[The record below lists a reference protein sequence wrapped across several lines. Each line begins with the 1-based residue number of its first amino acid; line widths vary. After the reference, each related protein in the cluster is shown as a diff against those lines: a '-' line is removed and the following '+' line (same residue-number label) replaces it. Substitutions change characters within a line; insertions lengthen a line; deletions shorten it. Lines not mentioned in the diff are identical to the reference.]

1 MLSFFREYRFF
12 GIFILIFSAVV
23 VSIMFNI
30 LTPKKVL
37 PIYQPTMVNFEM
49 VDSTLQYQSKY
60 HKIADFSMINQNGK
74 TITQD
79 DYKDKIY
86 VADFFFTTCQTICP
100 IMTDHMVKIQE
111 ATANDDEVMLLSYS
125 VTPQIDDVAQLKKY
139 AIEKGVND
147 KKWNLVTGDK
157 KEIYELARKS
167 YLAVKED
174 GNGDQ
179 YDMIHTENFML
190 IDKKQQ
196 IRGYYDGTQA
206 DDIERLLED
215 IKVLKADKKSNTQ

>member
-100 IMTDHMVKIQE
+100 IMTGHMVKIKE
-111 ATANDDEVMLLSYS
+111 ALKDDHEVLLL
-125 VTPQIDDVAQLKKY
+125 PQTVPPEIDPVEQLKKY
-139 AIEKGVND
+139 ALEHK
-147 KKWNLVTGDK
+147 
-157 KEIYELARKS
+157 
-167 YLAVKED
+167 
-174 GNGDQ
+174 
-179 YDMIHTENFML
+179 
-190 IDKKQQ
+190 
-196 IRGYYDGTQA
+196 
-206 DDIERLLED
+206 IER
-215 IKVLKADKKSNTQ
+215 